1 MQHLLSLKDYS
12 KSQVEQILALAKD
25 LKANPDKYSDA
36 LKGKSVITL
45 FEKPSLRTRVTLDIG
60 INRLGGHAVYLDSQ
74 NGAMGSR
81 ESVQDFAANLSRWAH
96 AIVAR
101 VYDHQTLV
109 EMSEYAKVPVINSL
123 CNLYHPCQALADFMT
138 IAEHH
143 DDLSKIHLAYVG
155 DGNNVTNSLLLLG
168 AILGATVTSVC
179 PRGRN
184 VDAQVLKEAEALAAL
199 SGGKVQVADS
209 LEGLTD
215 IDVLYTDTWVSM
227 GDDTPLEQVI
237 EVFMPYQ
244 INQAMLDS
252 TGATQVLHC
261 QPAHREM
268 EITSEVMDGPASII
282 LDQAEN
288 RMHVQN
294 AVLLT
299 LINRDMH

>member
-12 KSQVEQILALAKD
+12 KQQIEQILNLAKD
-25 LKANPDKYSDA
+25 LKANPAKYADE

-81 ESVQDFAANLSRWAH
+81 ETVQDFAANLSRWSH

-109 EMSEYAKVPVINSL
+109 EMAKYAKVPVINSL
-123 CNLYHPCQALADFMT
+123 CNLYHPCQALADYMT

-143 DDLSKIHLAYVG
+143 DDLSKVHLAYLG
-155 DGNNVTNSLLLLG
+155 DGNNVTNSLLLAG
-168 AILGATVTSVC
+168 AILGVTVTSVC

-184 VDAQVLKEAEALAAL
+184 VDAQVLKEAEALAAI
-199 SGGKVQVADS
+199 SGGKVQVTDS
-209 LEGLTD
+209 LDDVHD

-227 GDDTPLEQVI
+227 GDETPLEQVA

-244 INQAMLDS
+244 INQALLDK
-252 TGATQVLHC
+252 TGAKQVLHC
-261 QPAHREM
+261 QPAHREW
-268 EITSEVMDGPASII
+268 EITSEVMDGPSSFI

>member
-12 KSQVEQILALAKD
+12 KSQIEQILALAKD
-25 LKANPDKYSDA
+25 LKANPEKYSDA

>member
-123 CNLYHPCQALADFMT
+123 CNLYHPCQALADFMN

>member
-12 KSQVEQILALAKD
+12 KPQIEQILALAKD
-25 LKANPDKYSDA
+25 LKANPEKYSDA

-143 DDLSKIHLAYVG
+143 DDLSKVHLAYVG

>member
-12 KSQVEQILALAKD
+12 KPQIEQILALAKD
-25 LKANPDKYSDA
+25 LKANPEKYSDA